1 MVLSGVVCSYCEA
14 GRARVDIKTGQL
26 KQTSI
31 KNHRK
36 AAHMKRFILQR
47 LKEPTTYIGA
57 AFLLKLVGVPAE
69 SVNEALTVA
78 SGVCAALGV
87 ALPEAQKQ

>member
-1 MVLSGVVCSYCEA
+1 
-14 GRARVDIKTGQL
+14 
-26 KQTSI
+26 
-31 KNHRK
+31 
-36 AAHMKRFILQR
+36 MKRFILQR

-69 SVNEALTVA
+69 SVKEALTVA